1 MTGRSPGRSTDP
13 APHPARGGG
22 QRPGGG
28 GVTTADVGVTGLGRR
43 CASQMI
49 LPSNRMATP
58 PPTSRICVSE
68 ARAGV
73 FANTELTLVA
83 GELPE
88 TRLAG
93 GCASRFTS
101 WVGAF
106 RSAAAAGDNGGEGVP
121 DGPVAAGGRRPPAAT
136 LAIAGVEIGLRP
148 AGILP
153 VMAIWKS
160 AASWRVRA

>member
-1 MTGRSPGRSTDP
+1 M
-13 APHPARGGG
+13 
-22 QRPGGG
+22 
-28 GVTTADVGVTGLGRR
+28 GVAEMEGITTADVGVAGLGRR

-58 PPTSRICVSE
+58 PPTSRIPVSE

-93 GCASRFTS
+93 GRASRFSMS
-101 WVGAF
+101 WVWVSLGS
-106 RSAAAAGDNGGEGVP
+106 RGAGDSGGEDVP
-121 DGPVAAGGRRPPAAT
+121 GLATSEEAWRFDGMRVAV
-136 LAIAGVEIGLRP
+136 AGVGTDLRP

-153 VMAIWKS
+153 VIAI
-160 AASWRVRA
+160 